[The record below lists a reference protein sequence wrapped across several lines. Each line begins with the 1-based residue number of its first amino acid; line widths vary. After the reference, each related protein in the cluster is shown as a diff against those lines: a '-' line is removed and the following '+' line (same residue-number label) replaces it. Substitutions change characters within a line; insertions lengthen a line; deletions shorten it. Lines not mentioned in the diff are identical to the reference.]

1 VTRTSFARALGEGRV
16 LITED
21 RDFGELVHAH
31 HHSAAGVVFVK
42 FPSRVRDAKPTR

>member
-1 VTRTSFARALGEGRV
+1 LGEGRV